1 MQYIQ
6 ENVDTNVP
14 ANKCL
19 MSLNK
24 AIFTTFHS
32 VGNFILFGS
41 DGRGFDWEVVGLD
54 MHSYTN

>member
-1 MQYIQ
+1 
-6 ENVDTNVP
+6 
-14 ANKCL
+14 